1 MKKLTLV
8 LLSLLFMAVGCEKDV
23 INRMESLYKESMGLN
38 QVTADS
44 VKAFSAKVNNY
55 VEQFPEEI
63 ENPLYPLILENIETA
78 KLKITI
84 ILHDE
89 WEDTTYINFGFGK

>member
-1 MKKLTLV
+1 
-8 LLSLLFMAVGCEKDV
+8 MAVGCEKDV
-23 INRMESLYKESMGLN
+23 INRMESLYQESMGLN

-44 VKAFSAKVNNY
+44 VKAFSVKVNNY
-55 VEQFPEEI
+55 VAAYPEEV

-84 ILHDE
+84 TVHDE
-89 WEDTTYINFGFGK
+89 WEDTTYIHF